1 MYIIYIYIH
10 FYAYLLYVNIIKRA
24 IKKETCALKLTE
36 PSELYVWHNVFI
48 GRLMGLIPDTF
59 NMKLVNNL
67 KVRIQIQSF
76 PNTARLVGILICI
89 ISCCCGIA
97 CGLMAM
103 AIAWVYY
110 RTG

>member
-1 MYIIYIYIH
+1 MHIYCMSI
-10 FYAYLLYVNIIKRA
+10 YVNIIKRA
-24 IKKETCALKLTE
+24 IKKETCTLKLTE
-36 PSELYVWHNVFI
+36 PSELYVWHNA
-48 GRLMGLIPDTF
+48 GRLMGLIPDAF